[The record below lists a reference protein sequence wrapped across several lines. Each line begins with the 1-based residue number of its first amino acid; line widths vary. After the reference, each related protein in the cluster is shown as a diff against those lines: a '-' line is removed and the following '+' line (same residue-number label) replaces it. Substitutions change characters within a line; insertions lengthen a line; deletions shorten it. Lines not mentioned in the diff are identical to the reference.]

1 MESVSWNEK
10 ASMRSGETPI
20 YFTISPFLLS
30 EWPPSVVWTIHPA
43 HKSFLGPCVPFSRG
57 TADPRT
63 DILMPV
69 LKSVYHSRK
78 VQSCASSSC
87 LKLLC
92 ELQRLFNIVFP
103 GFLITAAQEIVHA
116 MCSLLH
122 LPHPLALH
130 FTKADTVLQPCLE
143 YKSHWERS
151 THLALLYLQALG
163 HPNPC
168 AQSHPVLPC

>member
-1 MESVSWNEK
+1 
-10 ASMRSGETPI
+10 MRHQHI
-20 YFTISPFLLS
+20 FTISPFLLS
-30 EWPPSVVWTIHPA
+30 EWPPVCCLN
-43 HKSFLGPCVPFSRG
+43 KSILLTNPSLVHVSRSHVALL
-57 TADPRT
+57 TQEQT
-63 DILMPV
+63 FLMPV

-78 VQSCASSSC
+78 VQSCVNSSC

-92 ELQRLFNIVFP
+92 EFQRLFNIVFP

-122 LPHPLALH
+122 LQHPLALH
-130 FTKADTVLQPCLE
+130 FTKADTVLQPCLK

-163 HPNPC
+163 HLNSC